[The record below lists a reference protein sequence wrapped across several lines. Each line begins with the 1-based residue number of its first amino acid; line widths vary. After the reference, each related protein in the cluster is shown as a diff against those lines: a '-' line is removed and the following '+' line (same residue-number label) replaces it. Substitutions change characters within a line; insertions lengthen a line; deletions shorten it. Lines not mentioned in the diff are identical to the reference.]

1 MPAPGITV
9 TSVTSAPPAVGS
21 APTGN
26 WFVTGIASRGVIGSP
41 ILVSSMSQFAA
52 VCGARNP
59 ASPLFD
65 CADLFFRDGGTQMFV
80 SRVGGTGQAAATL
93 VLKDTTPTTA
103 LNTLTVNANSTGVW
117 GNALTVAV
125 TSPGAGLYQIVVTGP
140 NGVETSPVLTQPAD
154 AVAWSSV
161 SQYVSIVNNN
171 AASVNPVNNPAVLAA
186 TPLAGGVD
194 DTASITE
201 ATWTTALTAFTRDL
215 GPGQVSAPGRTTD
228 AAHQALLTHAAL
240 NNRVA
245 YCDGVDTPTAATL
258 LTEATNAI
266 ANNVDG
272 SYGDL
277 TNWVII
283 PGLPTGNALPAAPRV
298 VPGSAF
304 KAAVTAKSDGATY
317 SNGTAN
323 TNIAPAAANG
333 VSSFAI
339 GVTQTYSDTDRAALN
354 AAGFNVIRSIAG
366 KVQLYG
372 FRSLATDPT
381 WTQLSWCR
389 LRMDLQDHAN
399 TIASGIGEFSEI
411 DAKGQVFGRLAGA
424 LGGLLSTYWQI
435 GALFGATASAAY
447 KVNVGPSVNTPA
459 TIAAGQLNAVMS
471 VKRSPFA
478 EQVNITIAN
487 VPLLQAM

>member
-9 TSVTSAPPAVGS
+9 SSVTSAPPTVGS

-41 ILVSSMSQFAA
+41 IPVSSMSQFVAA
-52 VCGARNP
+52 CGGRNP

-80 SRVGGTGQAAATL
+80 SRVAGTGQAPATL
-93 VLKDTTPTTA
+93 VLKDTAATA

-117 GNALTVAV
+117 GNALSVAV

-154 AVAWSSV
+154 AVAWASV

-171 AASVNPVNNPAVLAA
+171 SASAPPMNNPAVLAA

-194 DTASITE
+194 DTATVTE
-201 ATWTTALTAFTRDL
+201 ATSTAALSAFTRDL

-245 YCDGVDTPTAATL
+245 YCDGVDTSTAATL
-258 LTEATNAI
+258 LTECANAI
-266 ANNVDG
+266 ANGVDG

-277 TNWVII
+277 CNWVII
-283 PGLPTGNALPAAPRV
+283 PGLPTGSALPAAPRI

-317 SNGTAN
+317 ANGIAN

-333 VSSFAI
+333 ISSFAI
-339 GVTQTYSDTDRAALN
+339 GVTQTFSDTDRAALN

-381 WTQLSWCR
+381 WTELSWCR

-424 LGGLLSTYWQI
+424 LGGMLSTYWQI
-435 GALFGATASAAY
+435 GALYGANPSAAY
-447 KVNVGPSVNTPA
+447 KVDVGPSVNTPV

-478 EQVNITIAN
+478 ELVNITIAN
-487 VPLLQAM
+487 VPLLQAL